1 MTPAF
6 EGREADLV
14 AGFHN
19 TATLLTAEIEGRSFG
34 GGVLELVPTEIG
46 RVCVPM
52 LPGLGQALGQLDELA
67 RSAGPDSGDLV
78 RRTDALLVEAM
89 PKLTP
94 DLLGEL
100 RAARAAL
107 LQRRMDRTG

>member
-1 MTPAF
+1 MMKSF
-6 EGREADLV
+6 EAREAELV

-46 RVCVPM
+46 RISVPL
-52 LPGLGQALGQLDELA
+52 LPELGESLQDLDELA
-67 RSAGPDSGDLV
+67 RAMGPDSDELV
-78 RRTDALLVEAM
+78 ERTDALLVAAV
-89 PKLTP
+89 PQLTP
-94 DLLGEL
+94 DLLGTL
-100 RAARAAL
+100 RGARAAL